1 MKHKMKPTNI
11 FSRIAVIGYS
21 LYLVVEMIIYPL
33 ITKVPP
39 LLSTILNIIYITSFI
54 AVAAWIISHDKSL
67 KKPATFIIIAAAL
80 CAINR
85 ILTYYFQMHHQ
96 MADVKSSLITTSIYI
111 PALIFK
117 CKGFFK
123 LAKGLPQ
130 GNIARYMAKV
140 IPWTELPPL
149 ITTIIFSII
158 MSFTTIP
165 SIVLRMPSTIMFLT
179 EILAMAILCYY
190 LPKAIEHK
198 EELQ

>member
-1 MKHKMKPTNI
+1 MNPMNK
-11 FSRIAVIGYS
+11 FSRIAVISYS

-39 LLSTILNIIYITSFI
+39 LLSTILNVIYITSFI
-54 AVAAWIISHDKSL
+54 VVAAWIISHDKNL

-80 CAINR
+80 YTINR
-85 ILTYYFQMHHQ
+85 ILTFYFQMHHQ
-96 MADVKSSLITTSIYI
+96 MVGAKSALITTAIYI

-130 GNIARYMAKV
+130 GNMARYMAKF
-140 IPWTELPPL
+140 IPWTELVPL
-149 ITTIIFSII
+149 IISLAFTII

-165 SIVLRMPSTIMFLT
+165 SMVLRMPSKIMFLT

>member
-1 MKHKMKPTNI
+1 MNPTNN

-21 LYLVVEMIIYPL
+21 LYLVTEVILYPF

-39 LLSTILNIIYITSFI
+39 LLSIVLNIAYMLSFI
-54 AVAAWIISHDKSL
+54 AVAAWIMSHDKNL

-85 ILTYYFQMHHQ
+85 ILTYYFQMHHL
-96 MADVKSSLITTSIYI
+96 MADAKSSLITTAIYI

-140 IPWTELPPL
+140 IPWTELTPL
-149 ITTIIFSII
+149 ITTIIFSIL
-158 MSFTTIP
+158 MTFTTIP

-179 EILAMAILCYY
+179 EILAMAIFCHY

-198 EELQ
+198 EEL

>member
-1 MKHKMKPTNI
+1 MNPMNK
-11 FSRIAVIGYS
+11 FSRIALIGYS
-21 LYLVVEMIIYPL
+21 FYLLVEMAIYPL

-39 LLSTILNIIYITSFI
+39 LLSTILNVIYIASFI
-54 AVAAWIISHDKSL
+54 AVAAWIMSHDKNL

-96 MADVKSSLITTSIYI
+96 MAGAKSSLITTAIYI

-130 GNIARYMAKV
+130 GNMARYMAKV
-140 IPWTELPPL
+140 IPWTELVPL
-149 ITTIIFSII
+149 ITSLAFTII

>member
-1 MKHKMKPTNI
+1 MKPTNK

-21 LYLVVEMIIYPL
+21 FYLLVEMVIYPL

-39 LLSTILNIIYITSFI
+39 LLSTILNVIYITSFI
-54 AVAAWIISHDKSL
+54 AVAAWIISHDKNL

-80 CAINR
+80 YTINR
-85 ILTYYFQMHHQ
+85 ILTFYFQMHHQ
-96 MADVKSSLITTSIYI
+96 MAGAKSSLITTTIYI

-130 GNIARYMAKV
+130 GNMARYMAKV
-140 IPWTELPPL
+140 IPWTELVPL
-149 ITTIIFSII
+149 ITSLAFTII

-179 EILAMAILCYY
+179 EILAMAIFCHY

-198 EELQ
+198 EEL

>member
-1 MKHKMKPTNI
+1 MNPMNK

-39 LLSTILNIIYITSFI
+39 LLSTILNVIYITSFI
-54 AVAAWIISHDKSL
+54 VVAAWIISHDKNL

-80 CAINR
+80 YTINR
-85 ILTYYFQMHHQ
+85 ILTFYFQMHHQ
-96 MADVKSSLITTSIYI
+96 MVGAKSALITTAFYI

-140 IPWTELPPL
+140 IPWTELTPL
-149 ITTIIFSII
+149 ITTIIFSIL
-158 MSFTTIP
+158 MTFTTIP
-165 SIVLRMPSTIMFLT
+165 SIVLRMPSIIMSFT
-179 EILAMAILCYY
+179 EILAMAIFCHF

-198 EELQ
+198 EEL